1 MKKPWPRPERAAML
15 ADHNRRMASRLF
27 ALIVWALVAGS
38 LVFWGLRLFAQAA
51 PSPTPAVASSDLM
64 ASQGDLTRLFG
75 AAPVAPPVDVIE
87 ALAPDVSAR
96 FRLTGVMAPKRPS
109 EQGLAV
115 ISVDG
120 NPARV
125 YRVGALIEGEWV
137 LREVSLRTATVA
149 SAQNVSDPATS
160 FVLELPLVAIAAT
173 GVLPPALSV
182 TVPSG
187 VVLPTQTPRSM
198 TMR

>member
-1 MKKPWPRPERAAML
+1 
-15 ADHNRRMASRLF
+15 
-27 ALIVWALVAGS
+27 
-38 LVFWGLRLFAQAA
+38 LRLFVQAA
-51 PSPTPAVASSDLM
+51 PPSSASVASSDLRPN
-64 ASQGDLTRLFG
+64 QGDLTRLFG
-75 AAPVAPPVDVIE
+75 AAPVAPPVEVIE

-137 LREVSLRTATVA
+137 LHEVSLRTATVA
-149 SAQNVSDPATS
+149 SARNAGDPSTS
-160 FVLELPLVAIAAT
+160 FVLELPLAATAAT

-187 VVLPTQTPRSM
+187 VILPTQTPRSV